1 MNSKHYDIS
10 VIMPVFRAERHI
22 EKTVASLISQ
32 TFRNFE
38 LIFVDDRGGDASIHK
53 ALALLED
60 SDLRSACIVVENPS
74 NLGVSLSRGRGLEVA
89 TGDYVIHLDADD
101 FFEPEMLEIMYRK
114 AVEEA
119 ADMVICGFVKE
130 LEESE
135 IPRGAVQYA
144 GKGELTLNSF
154 HGKEEYVRLML
165 DNSRPSALWNKL
177 VKRDLYERGNVKFD
191 KDLRDDLSVSP
202 LLVMAAEK
210 IAFCN
215 LPLVHYVMYNSAS
228 VSATVG
234 HLLLIADTLE
244 FLEKRFKETGVNVRR
259 ELFAYKNQTRRRL
272 LLHKKVKGD
281 DVKKYLALFPEIN
294 SEILSGNNPER
305 KFHYR
310 MFARITAGGNSALFR
325 FSRYILKFI

>member
-22 EKTVASLISQ
+22 EKTISSLISQ

-38 LIFVDDRGGDASIHK
+38 LILVDDRGGDASITK
-53 ALALLED
+53 AQALLI
-60 SDLRSACIVVENPS
+60 SSALNDQFRIVENPS
-74 NLGVSLSRGRGLEVA
+74 NLGVSLSRGRGLEA
-89 TGDYVIHLDADD
+89 AKGEYVIHLDADD
-101 FFEPEMLEIMYRK
+101 FFEPQMLELMFRK

-130 LEESE
+130 LEDSE
-135 IPRGAVQYA
+135 IQRGAVQFA
-144 GKGELTLNSF
+144 GKGELSLTSF
-154 HGKEEYVRLML
+154 RGKEEYVRLML
-165 DNSRPSALWNKL
+165 ENSRPSALWNKL
-177 VKRDLYERGNVKFD
+177 VKRDLYERGAVRFD

-202 LLVMAAEK
+202 LLVLAAEK

-215 LPLVHYVMYNSAS
+215 LPLVHYVMYNSSS

-234 HLLLIADTLE
+234 HLLLIADTLK
-244 FLEKRFKETGVNVRR
+244 FLEKRFEEEGVDVRR
-259 ELFAYKNQTRRRL
+259 EIFVYKNQTRRRL
-272 LLHKKVKGD
+272 LLHKRVKGD
-281 DVKKYLALFPEIN
+281 EVKKYLALFPEIN

-310 MFARITAGGNSALFR
+310 MFARITAGGNGALFR